1 MSKPG
6 RNDPCYCGSGK
17 KYKKCHMAAD
27 KAAEAERRELADAGQ
42 WLRRDF
48 LRFARE
54 ERFAGAFAVALP
66 LYWDNYYTFENADEM
81 SENEAIRF
89 FDWFFFD
96 YQHED
101 EPRLVDVYNK
111 ERRRDLSQS
120 QQQLLDLW
128 LKAPP
133 AGAYEMLDY
142 KGQMLQLKDFL
153 TGETFELY
161 EPSGH
166 GLVEPGD
173 LLLGR
178 PVEINDRLEFTTLAA
193 YLPQD
198 EIADLGDKLEE
209 ARAAGAE
216 RYPEAGHEEFL
227 RRNGHLIIHHA
238 LAQAELKGRPP
249 VAAQN
254 QSRPDKKLVRRAAKS
269 LRDLQER
276 LGST

>member
-17 KYKKCHMAAD
+17 KYKKCHMAED

-54 ERFAGAFAVALP
+54 ERFAGAFATALP
-66 LYWDNYYTFENADEM
+66 LYWDDYYSFENADEM

-96 YQHED
+96 YQQEGK
-101 EPRLVDVYNK
+101 PRLIDVYEQ
-111 ERRRDLSQS
+111 ERRQDLAQA
-120 QQQLLDLW
+120 QQQVLDVW
-128 LKAPP
+128 RNAPP
-133 AGAYEMLDY
+133 AGAYELLGY
-142 KGQMLQLKDFL
+142 EGQILQLKEFL
-153 TGETFELY
+153 TGETFKLY
-161 EPSGH
+161 EPAGH
-166 GLVEPGD
+166 GLVEAGD

-178 PVEINDRLEFTTLAA
+178 PIEINGRFEFSTLAA

-198 EIADLGDKLEE
+198 EIADLKEKLEE
-209 ARAAGAE
+209 ARAADAE
-216 RYPEAGHEEFL
+216 RYPEASHEEFL
-227 RRNGHLIIHHA
+227 GRHGYLIIHHA

-254 QSRPDKKLVRRAAKS
+254 ESRPDKKLVQRAAKS

>member
-27 KAAEAERRELADAGQ
+27 KAAEAERREIADAGQ
-42 WLRRDF
+42 WLRKDF
-48 LRFARE
+48 LRFAQD
-54 ERFAGAFAVALP
+54 ERFAGPVAVALP

-96 YQHED
+96 YQQED
-101 EPRLVDVYNK
+101 EPRLVDIYNE
-111 ERRRDLSQS
+111 ERRQDLSEV
-120 QQQLLDLW
+120 QQQVLDAW
-128 LKAPP
+128 LNAPP
-133 AGAYEMLDY
+133 AGAYELLDY
-142 KGQMLQLKDFL
+142 EGQMLQLKDFL

-161 EPSGH
+161 EPAGH

-178 PVEINDRLEFTTLAA
+178 PVEVNDRLEFSTLAA

-198 EIADLGDKLEE
+198 EIADLGQKLEE
-209 ARAAGAE
+209 ARAADAE
-216 RYPEAGHEEFL
+216 RYPEASHEEFL

-238 LAQAELKGRPP
+238 LAQAVLKGRPP
-249 VAAQN
+249 VAAEN
-254 QSRPDKKLVRRAAKS
+254 QARPDKKLVRRAAKS
-269 LRDLQER
+269 LRDLQDR
-276 LGST
+276 LGSG